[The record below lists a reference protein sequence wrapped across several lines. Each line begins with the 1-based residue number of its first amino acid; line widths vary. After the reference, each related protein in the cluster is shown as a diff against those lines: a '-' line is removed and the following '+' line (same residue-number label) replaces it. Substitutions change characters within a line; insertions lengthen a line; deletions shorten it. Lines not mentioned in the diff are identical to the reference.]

1 MATKSRT
8 TDKHFLIF
16 YKKGTGTFI
25 ITEPL
30 PWARENQAHFFPK
43 YNFTTKVPTT
53 NAICEYLEK
62 KYKFKKQVDKSGVKA
77 YTNLDPDLNMDV

>member
-25 ITEPL
+25 VTEPL
-30 PWARENQAHFFPK
+30 PWARENQAHFSKF
-43 YNFTTKVPTT
+43 NFTTKVPTT
-53 NAICEYLEK
+53 NAICEYLVK
-62 KYKFKKQVDKSGVKA
+62 KYKFKKQVDKNGVKA
-77 YTNLDPDLNMDV
+77 FTNLDPDLNMDI

>member
-1 MATKSRT
+1 MSAKSRT
-8 TDKHFLIF
+8 TDKHFLIY

-25 ITEPL
+25 VTEPL
-30 PWARENQAHFFPK
+30 PWARENQKHFDK

-53 NAICEYLEK
+53 IAICEYLVK

-77 YTNLDPDLNMDV
+77 YTNLDPDLNLDI